1 MNFALIVFAVL
12 IMLTGCGRHEE
23 KKAAGNASTNKPPSP
38 AVQTNIPVLGIDKSL
53 LDPRLQGTWV
63 WDGDQAGTPRGGSLT
78 FSPDGTYKARSTNQT
93 SGGSN
98 SVIFEGIWGVK
109 DGILVFRYTKA
120 SDPYSI
126 SPHRMDQYRIVRVD
140 DKDLA
145 LADMRRTE
153 TNVMHRRK

>member
-1 MNFALIVFAVL
+1 
-12 IMLTGCGRHEE
+12 MLTACSRRDD
-23 KKAAGNASTNKPPSP
+23 KQAAAGGSTNKPLSP
-38 AVQTNIPVLGIDKSL
+38 AVQTNKPVLGIDKSL
-53 LDPRLQGTWV
+53 LDPRIQGTWV

-109 DGILVFRYTKA
+109 DEVLVFRYTKA

-126 SPHRMDQYRIVRVD
+126 SSRRVDQYRIVRVD
-140 DKDLA
+140 DKELA
-145 LADMRRTE
+145 LADMQRTD
-153 TNVMHRRK
+153 TNVMHRKK